1 MPEDDSFD
9 ADRLWRRARDP
20 AKRYQDQPRRDH
32 HQRDRGDIH
41 TEQIYFGE
49 IHRSAPDS
57 KYDACCASASC
68 ITRMLPR
75 ARSLIDAL
83 GFASSGSAASL

>member
-9 ADRLWRRARDP
+9 AYRLWRRVCDP

-41 TEQIYFGE
+41 TEQIYFG
-49 IHRSAPDS
+49 
-57 KYDACCASASC
+57 
-68 ITRMLPR
+68 
-75 ARSLIDAL
+75 
-83 GFASSGSAASL
+83 